1 MSRATR
7 LLRDP
12 EAAAAILRAGGL
24 VAFPTETVYGLGV
37 DGLDAAA
44 ARSVFAAK
52 GRPADNPLILHVAD
66 EAGAA
71 GLALWSPRAHAL
83 AARHWPGPLTLV
95 LPARPVVPV
104 EVRAGLPTVA
114 VRCPAHP
121 LALELIRRA
130 GRPVAAPSANRSGR
144 PSPTTAQ
151 AVWEELNGRIDAV
164 LDGGPCA
171 LGVESTVVDC
181 TGPRLR
187 LLRPGA
193 LPAEVLGL
201 PPLPDPDAPAASPG
215 MRHRHYAPRVPL
227 RLVADMGAA
236 WAACPA
242 AAVLC
247 SADTAVRLGLASGPR
262 IHVWAVGEAA
272 RAAELYEALRR
283 LERSGAPC
291 ILAEV
296 LPSRGH
302 DAATMDRL
310 CRAAGSAA
318 TASPSSGRGGAP
330 ADRDPGAAEP
340 PG

>member
-1 MSRATR
+1 MTRATR
-7 LLRDP
+7 LLQDA
-12 EAAAAILRAGGL
+12 ETAAAILRAGGL
-24 VAFPTETVYGLGV
+24 VAFPTETVYGLGA

-44 ARSVFAAK
+44 ARAVFAAK

-66 EAGAA
+66 EDGAS
-71 GLALWSPRAHAL
+71 GLALWSAQAHAL

-95 LPARPVVPV
+95 LPARPAVPV

-130 GRPVAAPSANRSGR
+130 GRPIAAPSANRSGR

-151 AVWEELNGRIDAV
+151 AVWEELGGRIDAV

-171 LGVESTVVDC
+171 LGLESTVVDC

-193 LPAEVLGL
+193 LPAEALGL

-227 RLVADMGAA
+227 RLVVDMGAA
-236 WAACPA
+236 WAACPG

-247 SADTAVRLGLASGPR
+247 SAATAARLGLSSGVR
-262 IHVWAVGEAA
+262 VHVWSVGEAA

-296 LPSRGH
+296 LPAQGR

-310 CRAAGSAA
+310 SRAAGSVA
-318 TASPSSGRGGAP
+318 TAWPPCGGGGVP
-330 ADRDPGAAEP
+330 TDRDVGPAGPA
-340 PG
+340 G